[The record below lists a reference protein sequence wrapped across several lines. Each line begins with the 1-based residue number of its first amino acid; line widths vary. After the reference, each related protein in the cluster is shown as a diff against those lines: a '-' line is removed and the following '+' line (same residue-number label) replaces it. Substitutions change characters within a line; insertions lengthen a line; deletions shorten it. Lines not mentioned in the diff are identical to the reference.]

1 MSDFVNYVAHK
12 IQKKNKIAADM
23 APTGEIYDHGQSED
37 EDM

>member
-12 IQKKNKIAADM
+12 IPKKYKIAADT
-23 APTGEIYDHGQSED
+23 APTGEIYDHEQSED